1 MAVIASQDRQH
12 REFDTARSES
22 HETILVRMAKAGD
35 REAFCRLVE
44 FYQKSIFR
52 LVYYRTYSQMDA
64 EDLTQEIFLK
74 AFEKLSNLRETR
86 HFRQWLFK
94 IALNRVRDYKRKMRM
109 PIFSGSDTGNEAE
122 EQIHEEVCYNPDAH
136 VSLNRVEFWAQ
147 LRTFLKKLSRWERE
161 IFLLRF
167 VDELHISEIAEVLK
181 KSESTVKTHLYRAIH
196 KFKNEQ
202 GFVAFLQ
209 GGIHEL

>member
-1 MAVIASQDRQH
+1 MSQDRQH
-12 REFDTARSES
+12 WEFDTARSES

-44 FYQKSIFR
+44 FYEKSIFR
-52 LVYYRTYSQMDA
+52 LVYYRTYSQMDS
-64 EDLTQEIFLK
+64 EDLSQEIFLK
-74 AFEKLSNLRETR
+74 AFEKLSNLREPR

-94 IALNRVRDYKRKMRM
+94 IALNRVRDFKRKMKM
-109 PIFSGSDTGNEAE
+109 PLFSGSDTGNEAE
-122 EQIHEEVCYNPDAH
+122 EKIHEKGYYNPEAH
-136 VSLNRVEFWAQ
+136 ASMNRVEFWAQ
-147 LRTFLKKLSRWERE
+147 LRTFLKKLSHRERE
-161 IFLLRF
+161 VFLLRF

-202 GFVAFLQ
+202 DFVAFLQ
-209 GGIHEL
+209 GGIHEV